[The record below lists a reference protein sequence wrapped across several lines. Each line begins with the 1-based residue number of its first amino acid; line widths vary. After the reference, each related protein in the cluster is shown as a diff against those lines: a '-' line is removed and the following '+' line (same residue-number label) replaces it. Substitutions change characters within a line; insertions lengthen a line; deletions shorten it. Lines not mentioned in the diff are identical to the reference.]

1 MDKLLKKISDILF
14 IVVIIILVI
23 YFVLR
28 NMGIFEIYEVETGS
42 MEQGI
47 HVGDYVLICRKN
59 NYVVGDIVTYKKDD
73 YYVTHRIIK
82 SINGDKVIT
91 KGDANNVADD
101 EIDKSAIVGKVILI
115 GSLLNYLI
123 EFKFG
128 IISLFLGIYLLTC
141 YFSKD
146 RSKTIVDKDK
156 LVDKNNEKKI
166 VKNEIG
172 VKKRLKKRIRS
183 QYRNI

>member
-1 MDKLLKKISDILF
+1 MGKVFKRICDVLLII
-14 IVVIIILVI
+14 VIIILVG

-28 NMGIFEIYEVETGS
+28 SCGILEIYEVETGS
-42 MEQGI
+42 MENGI
-47 HVGDYVLICRKN
+47 HIGDYVLICRKN
-59 NYVVGDIVTYKKDD
+59 EYVVGDIVTYRKND
-73 YYVTHRIIK
+73 YYITHRIIK

-115 GSLLNYLI
+115 GGLLNFLI

-128 IISLFLGIYLLTC
+128 IASLFLGIYLLTC

-146 RSKTIVDKDK
+146 RSKTIVDEDK
-156 LVDKNNEKKI
+156 LLDKINEKKI